1 MAAVY
6 KVGKKWRLDWYDD
19 DGKRHRERFKTKGEA
34 DDSRTQIEA
43 KLANGTYV
51 APQRIWLF
59 GALADSWMANRIE
72 QSRTPG
78 AGYRPSSLAQW
89 QAHIAHMKVC
99 FENVKVNA
107 IDAQAIERAIA
118 TWRLPKEQDGR
129 GLSQRT
135 VAKVLTT
142 MSRIFKFGI
151 RNKAGVETDPTKL
164 IERVKETSGE
174 QSETGEALYTGL
186 HEVTDKE
193 VLTPQEA
200 KQVVL
205 AAQPGLYRT
214 IIQTGLYTGARI
226 SELLALRWADLD
238 LDRSIVNI
246 RRTVSTA
253 RVKGEASPEKHRWF
267 NPKTKKGS
275 REIPIP
281 TDLVTALGAWKEKC
295 PKSRLDL
302 VFCNEFGEPCNR
314 TGIGRYGL
322 APALEQ
328 ANIEKTVTMHG
339 LRHTYASMLILL
351 KREIPAI
358 SAYLGHAD
366 VSITMRVYAHF
377 LKAKKQ
383 DTMSDLERLIK
394 NG

>member
-6 KVGKKWRLDWYDD
+6 KVGKKWRADWIDNE
-19 DGKRHRERFKTKGEA
+19 GVRHRQRFETKGAAEEFL
-34 DDSRTQIEA
+34 DSVKA
-43 KLANGTYV
+43 KIKNGTYV
-51 APQRIWLF
+51 APRKVWLF
-59 GALADSWMANRIE
+59 GTLADSWIINRIE

-89 QAHIAHMKVC
+89 QSHIAHMKAC

-118 TWRLPKEQDGR
+118 TWRLPKEQGGR

-135 VAKVLTT
+135 IAKVLTT
-142 MSRIFKFGI
+142 MSRVFKFGI
-151 RNKAGVETDPTKL
+151 RNRCGVEADPTKL
-164 IERVKETSGE
+164 IERVKESSGE
-174 QSETGEALYTGL
+174 QTEAGEALYSGL
-186 HEVTDKE
+186 HEVTEKE

-205 AAQPGLYRT
+205 AAHPGLYRT
-214 IIQTGLYTGARI
+214 IIQTAIYTGARI
-226 SELLALRWADLD
+226 GELLALRWADVNLD
-238 LDRSIVNI
+238 GGMVTI

-253 RVKGEASPEKHRWF
+253 RAKGEETAEKHRWF

-281 TDLVTALGAWKEKC
+281 SDLVTSLRAWKEKC

-314 TGIGRYGL
+314 TDIGRYGL

-328 ANIEKTVTMHG
+328 ASIEKAVTMHG

-351 KREIPAI
+351 KRPITEI

-383 DTMSDLERLIK
+383 DAMSDLERLIQQ
-394 NG
+394 G